1 MKKYLYILSFCF
13 LQCVLTGFAQNK
25 PTSMS
30 DTINLSEVT
39 VLAERP
45 FVQYKADRMIV
56 SVEHSK
62 LLKARSLSNILN
74 LIPGVNYDGEGG
86 ITIMGNGIKIYENGK
101 LVRLSGAQLK
111 RYLSSLRGND
121 IKNLELLPQ
130 ATAGMMQ
137 KEARVFLLL
146 TVRRNMSTDYQVMWA
161 VNTNGKARIYFRN
174 LQG

>member
-56 SVEHSK
+56 SVEHSTLRFDRDK
-62 LLKARSLSNILN
+62 WRMYTHWQSKQNS
-74 LIPGVNYDGEGG
+74 
-86 ITIMGNGIKIYENGK
+86 
-101 LVRLSGAQLK
+101 LVR
-111 RYLSSLRGND
+111 
-121 IKNLELLPQ
+121 
-130 ATAGMMQ
+130 
-137 KEARVFLLL
+137 
-146 TVRRNMSTDYQVMWA
+146 STEPVPL
-161 VNTNGKARIYFRN
+161 N
-174 LQG
+174 

>member
-56 SVEHSK
+56 V
-62 LLKARSLSNILN
+62 
-74 LIPGVNYDGEGG
+74 
-86 ITIMGNGIKIYENGK
+86 
-101 LVRLSGAQLK
+101 
-111 RYLSSLRGND
+111 
-121 IKNLELLPQ
+121 
-130 ATAGMMQ
+130 
-137 KEARVFLLL
+137 
-146 TVRRNMSTDYQVMWA
+146 
-161 VNTNGKARIYFRN
+161 
-174 LQG
+174 